1 MKTAAKILKI
11 LGFTWLI
18 LAAILILIGIIG
30 VWRAGGF
37 GAVLDLLSP
46 FNVANYI
53 ATALTLAP
61 GMALLAVS
69 DKLERKALT
78 RKASS

>member
-1 MKTAAKILKI
+1 MKTAAKILKV

-37 GAVLDLLSP
+37 GAVQDLLSP

-53 ATALTLAP
+53 ATAITLAP